1 MNRTLRN
8 TPFNRKESSMK
19 RKTIFSVMAILVL
32 AVGAV
37 MAADLNGKWIGQ
49 VQEKGGEP
57 REISFDFKVA
67 GARLTGTVA
76 GALNGPIS
84 NGKVNGDEL
93 SFDFSAGKEGA
104 KRILNFKGQVTN
116 GEIKFTATRVGG
128 EGRGLEFTARRT
140 SR

>member
-1 MNRTLRN
+1 
-8 TPFNRKESSMK
+8 MK
-19 RKTIFSVMAILVL
+19 RKTIFYAMAILVL
-32 AVGAV
+32 AVVAV
-37 MAADLNGKWIGQ
+37 TAADLNGKWIGQ

-93 SFDFSAGKEGA
+93 SFDLSVGKEGS
-104 KRILNFKGQVTN
+104 KRILNFKGRAAN

-128 EGRGLEFTARRT
+128 EGRGLEFTAKRAT
-140 SR
+140 K